1 MVAHFTLRAYD
12 VSKVF
17 FRKKF
22 DDSFDVTKCLQQ
34 IEMPDLLHIGNN
46 KEASVRA
53 LPDPDPTLEKKKGP
67 ASGSIL
73 IIGTGSMAMDL
84 LIKS

>member
-1 MVAHFTLRAYD
+1 
-12 VSKVF
+12 
-17 FRKKF
+17 
-22 DDSFDVTKCLQQ
+22 
-34 IEMPDLLHIGNN
+34 MPDLLHIGNN

-53 LPDPDPTLEKKKGP
+53 LPDSTLEKKNGP

-73 IIGTGSMAMDL
+73 LIGTGSMAMDL